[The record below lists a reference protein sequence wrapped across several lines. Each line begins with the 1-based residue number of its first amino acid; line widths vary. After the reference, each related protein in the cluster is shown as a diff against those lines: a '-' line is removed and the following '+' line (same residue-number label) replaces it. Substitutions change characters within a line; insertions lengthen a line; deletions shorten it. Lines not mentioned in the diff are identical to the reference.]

1 MTEIEKMRQ
10 QQPYDFYNQTILDS
24 CTHARNTLKKFNN
37 LTMHDADYRA
47 TLEDL
52 IPNCPKDTYILPP
65 FHCDHGNGIQVGE
78 DVVINYN
85 CTFLDGGKIT
95 IGNHV
100 KIGPNVQLYT
110 PQHPIDAEERRKPL
124 VTNYP
129 ITINDDVW
137 IGGNSTVLPGVT
149 IGARTIIGAGSV
161 VTKDIPSDCLAAG
174 NPCKVIKKLK

>member
-1 MTEIEKMRQ
+1 M
-10 QQPYDFYNQTILDS
+10 YDYCDQTIIES
-24 CTHARNTLKKFNN
+24 CTHARYLLKRFNN
-37 LTMHDADYRA
+37 LTMHDAEYR
-47 TLEDL
+47 TVLEEL
-52 IPNCPKDTYILPP
+52 IPNFPKDSFIMPP
-65 FHCDHGNGIQVGE
+65 FYCDHGHGIQIGK

-85 CTFLDGGKIT
+85 CTFLDGGEIK

-110 PQHPIDAEERRKPL
+110 PQHPTDYMERRKSIE
-124 VTNYP
+124 TNYP

-161 VTKDIPSDCLAAG
+161 VTKDIPSDCIAVG
-174 NPCKVIKKLK
+174 NPCKIIKKLK